1 MSSRLVPAATRSVTF
16 VHVFHGP
23 LPAFC
28 TLYVTCDDSSEDDE
42 AHGVYKVKLGA
53 DDVGDLGIALREI
66 SIASVDPEG
75 LAQYRAHVT
84 LRPGM
89 VLRSINGVPVARL
102 AYEAVCELTG
112 LGDNNGSTDVRGLTM
127 CFHRPD

>member
-1 MSSRLVPAATRSVTF
+1 VVACVRACVGDGAWQAQSVPASASD
-16 VHVFHGP
+16 HAQGP
-23 LPAFC
+23 
-28 TLYVTCDDSSEDDE
+28 VTCDDSSEDDE

-127 CFHRPD
+127 CFHRPG